1 MITFAFSVHDKA
13 AGAFLPLFFCRS
25 KGEAIRSFSSAVSDE
40 KHQFGMHKGDFTL
53 YACGAFDDVS
63 GLLSPQDPERMLSA
77 LEVLVE

>member
-1 MITFAFSVHDKA
+1 MISHAFSVYDKA

-25 KGEAIRSFSSAVSDE
+25 KGEAIRSFTSAVADE

-53 YACGAFDDVS
+53 FACGSFDDAS
-63 GLLSPQDPERMLSA
+63 GLMSPVEPERVLSA